1 MSFRNGRQCRGVYL
15 GEMIG
20 GAGLALSPWSF
31 GGAFPYYIHGRSRT
45 TSKQLS
51 PYGWMACYSSG
62 RFFVLFFWGVCS
74 KRYPNTQL
82 SHT

>member
-1 MSFRNGRQCRGVYL
+1 MEDNIGEDTYL

-31 GGAFPYYIHGRSRT
+31 GGAFPYYIHGHSRT

-51 PYGWMACYSSG
+51 PYVWMAYNSFSG
-62 RFFVLFFWGVCS
+62 FFFVFFVFLAFAAKDTPIPS
-74 KRYPNTQL
+74 
-82 SHT
+82 